1 MPNTAK
7 HGFGSSSAVLD
18 AIREGKLNARDILFL
33 DETTNPKVGW
43 IDLEGNPVIVDTE
56 KVIVVDGD
64 VLPET
69 GVMGKIYIFKE
80 DGYFWNGEKFINL
93 CKPTDV
99 TELQEAITA
108 LEELIT
114 KNAEKAEHTYEKVKY
129 VFTDVP
135 NGTLVNYR
143 ESEIRIMC
151 PADAVFTKQSVGTG
165 GDPNCYYGTL
175 KVYVPN
181 DAVVGYIEHLGN
193 QVDSEI
199 LTDFST
205 DDKGR
210 RYQPTWL
217 ALAKYDEASDSW
229 TYYGENSTT
238 DKYIGW
244 DYRIDWYNSDGVM
257 IASDSVRINLSNEGC
272 HYTIEPYYITALRS
286 DIEELKENNADVT
299 TKLATITEQVTGI
312 EERVEIVEKETLT
325 FVELE

>member
-64 VLPET
+64 ILPET

-143 ESEIRIMC
+143 DSEIRIMC
-151 PADAVFTKQSVGTG
+151 PENAEFVKQSVGTG
-165 GDPNCYYGTL
+165 GDQNSYYGTL
-175 KVYVPN
+175 KTYAPSD
-181 DAVVGYIEHLGN
+181 DAVGCIEHLG
-193 QVDSEI
+193 DKSDAEI
-199 LTDFST
+199 LTDLKT
-205 DDKGR
+205 DAYGR
-210 RYQPTWL
+210 KYQPTWL
-217 ALAKYDEASDSW
+217 ALANYDEATDAW
-229 TYYGENSTT
+229 NYYGKNSTSE
-238 DKYIGW
+238 KFVGW
-244 DYRIDWYNSDGVM
+244 DYRIDWFNADGVM
-257 IASDSVRINLSNEGC
+257 IASDSVRINLSNEEC
-272 HYTIEPYYITALRS
+272 HYDNKPYYIAEIS
-286 DIEELKENNADVT
+286 KVIEEK
-299 TKLATITEQVTGI
+299 ITEV
-312 EERVEIVEKETLT
+312 ESAYEIVE
-325 FVELE
+325 F

>member
-1 MPNTAK
+1 M
-7 HGFGSSSAVLD
+7 
-18 AIREGKLNARDILFL
+18 
-33 DETTNPKVGW
+33 
-43 IDLEGNPVIVDTE
+43 
-56 KVIVVDGD
+56 
-64 VLPET
+64 
-69 GVMGKIYIFKE
+69 
-80 DGYFWNGEKFINL
+80 
-93 CKPTDV
+93 
-99 TELQEAITA
+99 
-108 LEELIT
+108 
-114 KNAEKAEHTYEKVKY
+114 
-129 VFTDVP
+129 
-135 NGTLVNYR
+135 
-143 ESEIRIMC
+143 
-151 PADAVFTKQSVGTG
+151 
-165 GDPNCYYGTL
+165 
-175 KVYVPN
+175 PN